1 MGPKGAEDF
10 AFSTSDE
17 DDEEAAVPQIPELPG
32 SAGEELPFPVAG
44 FPEGEQEQAQPQE
57 QPMSSIRKF
66 FLTKTSAVPRPVTTS
81 DPK

>member
-32 SAGEELPFPVAG
+32 SAGEELPFPVAVS
-44 FPEGEQEQAQPQE
+44 E
-57 QPMSSIRKF
+57 
-66 FLTKTSAVPRPVTTS
+66 
-81 DPK
+81 